1 MARLSHCRSQSKPDA
16 EDEKRIKSLDTEIA
30 SLAKETEKLRE
41 KSSGINDQIKELQN
55 KILEVGGVKLRAI
68 QSKVATTKGLLD
80 LANESIT
87 KAEVG
92 QAKAERDAEKLEKA
106 IASNTEKLE
115 EVNAELEV
123 VGGDLSACL
132 ADLAVIREKVQE
144 AMDASTDVQE
154 ALAAS
159 KAELDE
165 ASTDINAFRAL
176 EVCSEAGWL
185 MVADEEQMDMKQK
198 IEDNGRIQKD
208 SRDKLK
214 HWSKRHEELELAYV
228 E

>member
-1 MARLSHCRSQSKPDA
+1 MPPYIGNVLTLDRSQSKPDA
-16 EDEKRIKSLDTEIA
+16 ADEKRTRSLDSEIT
-30 SLAKETEKLRE
+30 SLSKETEKLRE
-41 KSSGINDQIKELQN
+41 KSSGISEQIKELQN

-87 KAEVG
+87 KSEVG
-92 QAKAERDAEKLEKA
+92 QAKAERDAEKLKKA
-106 IASNTEKLE
+106 IAANTANMT

-123 VGGDLSACL
+123 VNGDLAACS

-144 AMDASTDVQE
+144 VMDASTDVQE

-165 ASTDINAFRAL
+165 KSTDINASRAL
-176 EVCSEAGWL
+176 EVRH
-185 MVADEEQMDMKQK
+185 D
-198 IEDNGRIQKD
+198 GR
-208 SRDKLK
+208 S
-214 HWSKRHEELELAYV
+214 A
-228 E
+228 